1 MRRRVVVL
9 PAGSA
14 MLRFVR
20 RRVTGYGVL
29 LGQPGAQVDEP
40 ATLAAEGPERGL
52 RPVDIALAG
61 RALDA
66 LDGHQVQQ
74 VRRNFTSDSAW
85 VARSPTPFQER
96 KRMLQ
101 RWWLP
106 LTSG

>member
-1 MRRRVVVL
+1 MRWRVVVL

-14 MLRFVR
+14 VLRFIR
-20 RRVTGYGVL
+20 RRLTGYGVL
-29 LGQPGAQVDEP
+29 LGQPRAQVYET
-40 ATLAAEGPERGL
+40 ATLTAEGAERSL
-52 RPVDIALAG
+52 RPVDLALAG

>member
-1 MRRRVVVL
+1 MRWRVVVL
-9 PAGSA
+9 QSGSA
-14 MLRFVR
+14 VLSFVR
-20 RRVTGYGVL
+20 RRLTGYGVL

-40 ATLAAEGPERGL
+40 ATLATEGAERGL
-52 RPVDIALAG
+52 RPVELALAG
-61 RALDA
+61 GALDA